1 MVERTNPK
9 INSKDRWYRDEP
21 ESNHHLMPSSR
32 ADDVKKQA
40 QIMLFESFHTS
51 RHRVFWNGTPIE
63 QIYKVL
69 SLNWPVLKDNFRHAM
84 EDMMRNENYIYRN
97 WLWTKKK

>member
-1 MVERTNPK
+1 MDKWTNPK
-9 INSKDRWYRDEP
+9 INSKELWYRNEA
-21 ESNHHLMPSSR
+21 ETNHHLMPWSR
-32 ADDVKKQA
+32 ADNIQKQA

-51 RHRVFWNGTPIE
+51 RHKVFGNGTPIE

-84 EDMMRNENYIYRN
+84 EDMMRNENYVYRN
-97 WLWTKKK
+97 GLRIIKK